1 VPGYGRQV
9 NQIVPKIDT
18 TLPPEKPVRLLKRQR
33 LLLAVLESIGQEVEA
48 HKIQQL
54 VFLVSQLH
62 PVKYYHF
69 APVSEGVKSF
79 ELEYDIGSLKIKG
92 LLHYDDEFLTPL
104 LTGFIRA
111 LPPDLA
117 SDVSRS
123 ILEFGGKNY
132 DELAREIFS
141 RYPYYA
147 IKSELRHSVLSHE
160 ELDKVEETRA
170 VGITPKLYTIGYE
183 GLHLEEYINLL
194 LGQNIRMLIDVRKN
208 AYSMKFGFS
217 RHILERGLREAG
229 IHYIHLSGLGVDSA
243 KRREATTDKQWYN
256 MFQEYYEET
265 LPLHGKELS
274 TIKEMIERLN
284 RVAITCYEATPEECH
299 RSYVARALEAMQGWK
314 YPVVHL
320 HK

>member
-1 VPGYGRQV
+1 MLQDDQD
-9 NQIVPKIDT
+9 NQPV
-18 TLPPEKPVRLLKRQR
+18 KPIRLLKRQR
-33 LLLAVLESIGQEVEA
+33 LLLAVLESIGREIEVRR
-48 HKIQQL
+48 IQQL
-54 VFLVSQLH
+54 LFLICEAH

-69 APVSEGVKSF
+69 APVLEGVKSF
-79 ELEYDIGSLKIKG
+79 ELVYDLGSLKIKG
-92 LLHYDDEFLTPL
+92 LLQYDDELLTPN
-104 LTGFIRA
+104 LTGFIRE

-117 SDVSRS
+117 SDVSRVV
-123 ILEFGGKNY
+123 IEFGTKTY
-132 DELAREIFS
+132 EEIAREIFT

-147 IKSELRHSVLSHE
+147 INSDLRHGVLSPDA
-160 ELDKVEETRA
+160 LDRVEKVRA
-170 VGITPKLYTIGYE
+170 VGMTPMLYTIGYE

-194 LGQNIRMLIDVRKN
+194 IGQNVRMLIDVRKN

-229 IHYIHLSGLGVDSA
+229 IHYIHLPGLGVDSA
-243 KRREATTDKQWYN
+243 KRREANTDKQWYN
-256 MFQEYYEET
+256 MFQEYFEET

-284 RVAITCYEATPEECH
+284 RVAITCYEATPEDCH
-299 RSYVARALEAMQGWK
+299 RSYIARALEAMQGWE

>member
-1 VPGYGRQV
+1 
-9 NQIVPKIDT
+9 
-18 TLPPEKPVRLLKRQR
+18 LKRQR
-33 LLLAVLESIGQEVEA
+33 LLLAVLESIGREIEVRR
-48 HKIQQL
+48 IQQL
-54 VFLVSQLH
+54 LFLICEAH

-69 APVSEGVKSF
+69 APVLEGVKSF
-79 ELEYDIGSLKIKG
+79 ELVYDLGSLKIKG
-92 LLHYDDEFLTPL
+92 LLQYDDELLTPN
-104 LTGFIRA
+104 LTGFIRE

-117 SDVSRS
+117 SDVSRVV
-123 ILEFGGKNY
+123 IEFGTKTY
-132 DELAREIFS
+132 EEIAREIFT

-147 IKSELRHSVLSHE
+147 INSDLRHGVLSPDA
-160 ELDKVEETRA
+160 LDRVEKVRA
-170 VGITPKLYTIGYE
+170 VGMTPMLYTIGYE

-194 LGQNIRMLIDVRKN
+194 IGQNVRMLIDVRKN

-229 IHYIHLSGLGVDSA
+229 IHYIHLPGLGVDSA
-243 KRREATTDKQWYN
+243 KRREANTDKQWYN
-256 MFQEYYEET
+256 MFQEYFEET

-284 RVAITCYEATPEECH
+284 RVAITCYEATPEDCH
-299 RSYVARALEAMQGWK
+299 RSYIARALEAMQGWE